1 MLDHA
6 NQSAGHLPRQRWGD
20 FWNPWTA
27 WERFRTRE
35 ANGKNADDT
44 VDGSEIHQL
53 VDGRN

>member
-35 ANGKNADDT
+35 ANGENADDT